1 MNEKVFPHSK
11 WEKLVNK
18 DREEIL
24 NRDKFFEIAELNK
37 NEVWADFGCGPGYF
51 TLPLATKVKKVYAI
65 DISDEMLNVCRKRAE
80 ENSIYNIEYINSD
93 GNLSAVKSNSIEK
106 LLIVNVLHEL
116 NNRENLVREMNRV
129 LKIKRKVF
137 VIDWKYEELDL
148 GPPLEHRITS
158 QQVVHDFI
166 TNGFTF
172 IQNWDI
178 YNYEYLLGFE
188 KIKEIN

>member
-37 NEVWADFGCGPGYF
+37 NEVWVDFGCGLGYF

-80 ENSIYNIEYINSD
+80 
-93 GNLSAVKSNSIEK
+93 
-106 LLIVNVLHEL
+106 
-116 NNRENLVREMNRV
+116 
-129 LKIKRKVF
+129 
-137 VIDWKYEELDL
+137 
-148 GPPLEHRITS
+148 
-158 QQVVHDFI
+158 
-166 TNGFTF
+166 
-172 IQNWDI
+172 
-178 YNYEYLLGFE
+178 
-188 KIKEIN
+188 

>member
-37 NEVWADFGCGPGYF
+37 NEVWVDFGCGLGYF

-137 VIDWKYEELDL
+137 VIDWKYEELDF

-188 KIKEIN
+188 KTKEIN

>member
-37 NEVWADFGCGPGYF
+37 NEVWVDFGCGPGYF

-137 VIDWKYEELDL
+137 VIDWKYEELDF

-188 KIKEIN
+188 KTKEIN

>member
-37 NEVWADFGCGPGYF
+37 NEVWVDFGCGLGYF

-65 DISDEMLNVCRKRAE
+65 DISDEMLNVCRKRTE
-80 ENSIYNIEYINSD
+80 EKSSYNIEYINSD

-137 VIDWKYEELDL
+137 VIDWKYEELDF

-188 KIKEIN
+188 KTKEIN